1 MSQSATKAPHHND
14 DCELPQSER
23 PAAEFAA
30 RRLALDELAH
40 EVAYFLEHLPET
52 RALQPA
58 GKALAARLRKQFS
71 VTLAS
76 AYVVEPVLL
85 KRGKYKSR
93 RIDDFAPD
101 GKPY

>member
-1 MSQSATKAPHHND
+1 MSQLATKAPHHDD

-23 PAAEFAA
+23 PAAEFVA

-40 EVAYFLEHLPET
+40 EAAYFLEHLPET

-58 GKALAARLRKQFS
+58 GRLLAARLREQFG
-71 VTLAS
+71 VTLAA
-76 AYVVEPVLL
+76 AYVVEPKIA
-85 KRGKYKSR
+85 KRNGYKPR